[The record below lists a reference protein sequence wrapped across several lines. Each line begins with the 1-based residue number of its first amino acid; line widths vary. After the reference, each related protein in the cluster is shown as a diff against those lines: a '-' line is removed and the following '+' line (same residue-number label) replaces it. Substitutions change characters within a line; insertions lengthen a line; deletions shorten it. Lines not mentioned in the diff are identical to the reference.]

1 MSVTLERKRKR
12 KRQKNVQTQWHYD
25 LLKVDI
31 WKEITQQV
39 SAVSFLQRTVQELK
53 RHTENNVRA
62 NQGNIKAT
70 IGGQ

>member
-1 MSVTLERKRKR
+1 MQEKKRKN
-12 KRQKNVQTQWHYD
+12 KTLLQTQWHYD
-25 LLKVDI
+25 LLKDDI

-39 SAVSFLQRTVQELK
+39 SAVTILQRTVQKLK
-53 RHTENNVRA
+53 RQTENNVST